1 MTARAQILKRLEGL
15 GHWFFFMAL
24 RIFGYR
30 GGSFLLGPVI
40 FVYVFFSR
48 KIQRTVKYYLE
59 RRFPG
64 KSGWKYWLYT
74 YRNLYSFGHVLVD
87 RGWLGIKDN
96 AGFVS
101 DFSGYDTLIE
111 LIERK
116 KGVVLLTAHVG
127 NWQSALAHL
136 GSLPVKVHAL
146 MQYDQQAAAKH
157 YFDINNR
164 GRSFEIIDAEGPFG
178 GMVDASAA
186 LQRGEVV
193 TIMGD
198 RFIKGS
204 FSNVDFLGESVRVP
218 DAAYL
223 LAATTG
229 APVIILL
236 AAKTGKKAFQLKIW
250 DYFYPQYANREE
262 RGQMLQECAQKYI
275 TAVEEYLKIYPFQWY
290 NYYNFW
296 KQ

>member
-1 MTARAQILKRLEGL
+1 MMSRVQIVQQLERL
-15 GHWFFFMAL
+15 GHWFFFVAL

-30 GGSFLLGPVI
+30 GGSFLLAPVI
-40 FVYVFFSR
+40 FVYVLFSR
-48 KIQRTVKYYLE
+48 KIHRTVKYYLKH
-59 RRFPG
+59 RFPG
-64 KSGWKYWLYT
+64 ESGWKYWFYT

-87 RGWLGIKDN
+87 RGWLGMN
-96 AGFVS
+96 ENPGFEGDFS
-101 DFSGYDTLIE
+101 DFDTLVE
-111 LIERK
+111 LTERK

-127 NWQSALAHL
+127 NWQSALANL
-136 GSLPVKVHAL
+136 DNLPMKVHAL

-157 YFDINNR
+157 YFDINGR

-204 FSNVDFLGESVRVP
+204 FSRVDFMGEAVRVP

-229 APVIILL
+229 APVVVLL

-250 DYFYPQYANREE
+250 DYFYPQYENREE

-275 TAVEEYLKIYPFQWY
+275 VAVEKYLKIYPFQWY
-290 NYYNFW
+290 NFYNFW